1 MSKGSSNNKKEV
13 SRMKDI
19 IIEKLKQIEG
29 KIGFYYKNLV
39 TGDEITF
46 NENEEFLAA
55 SIIKLPI
62 LAAAFRD
69 SVIGSTD
76 LSEQIKVNHADKVP
90 SCGALNLFTNEPC
103 VDIRTLCRLMIDI
116 SDNTATNVLI
126 NYFSIENLNGKFN
139 EIGLVK
145 TKLNRLL
152 FDSEASNRGEEN
164 VFTPKE
170 IGSLLEQLYNRTFV
184 NEEVSK
190 EMEDI
195 LLEQQINHKIPGNL
209 PDAKIAHKTG
219 EDDGITH
226 DVGIVYAE
234 NPFIIAFASN
244 NTNVPEFEQFIR
256 ETSYDLF
263 GINSN

>member
-1 MSKGSSNNKKEV
+1 
-13 SRMKDI
+13 MKD
-19 IIEKLKQIEG
+19 IIEKLKQTEG

-39 TGDEITF
+39 TDEEIAF
-46 NENEEFLAA
+46 NENEEFMSA

-62 LAAAFRD
+62 LAAVFRD
-69 SVIGSTD
+69 SAVGSTD
-76 LSEQIKVNHADKVP
+76 LSELIKVNHTDKVP
-90 SCGALNLFTNEPC
+90 SCGALNLFTNEPY
-103 VDIRTLCRLMIDI
+103 VDIKTLCRLMIAI

-126 NYFSIENLNGKFN
+126 NYFSIEDLNRKFN
-139 EIGLVK
+139 EMGLVK

-152 FDSEASNRGEEN
+152 FDSKAAEQGKEN

-170 IGSLLEQLYNRTFV
+170 AGTLLEQIYNRIFV
-184 NEEVSK
+184 NEKISK

-226 DVGIVYAE
+226 DVGIVYADK
-234 NPFIIAFASN
+234 PFIIAFASN
-244 NTNVPEFEQFIR
+244 ETNVPEFEQFIR
-256 ETSYDLF
+256 ETSSDLF
-263 GINSN
+263 EKNSD